1 MNETVVKNYD
11 NKKSLKESQEILL
24 RTAGF
29 EDVRGIK
36 KTGNENNSVTLKF
49 RKALNKSIFNPLV
62 LNEHRDLKI
71 TEYEKNAVKIEFESE
86 YDKDDYILRLFTKW
100 SINDLLHDKKR
111 LSHTFEHIARF
122 RNNEFIQEDEDFK
135 DIKANLIYDTMMKYR
150 NEEFKIP
157 EAEKLDIP
165 EQKEFKKLYK
175 LKDEVWSLRKNYYDY
190 TESIITDISDTK
202 ENDTH
207 FISIGVVII
216 KTVYSAKNVLPYGKF
231 MVKKHLENI
240 FEVHEKD
247 STYFC
252 TDILQNNILSKKIP
266 YFFTE
271 NDIVEKYEKVQN
283 DYTKKLKN
291 FIENEGLI
299 IYGNDVTEYNHI
311 YNIMLSEYKKMKQPD
326 EKVFNL
332 RLLTIFPL
340 DMSKEKNTNL
350 MGKLYRDITS
360 NSN

>member
-11 NKKSLKESQEILL
+11 NEKSLKESQEILL

-29 EDVRGIK
+29 EDVRIVK
-36 KTGNENNSVTLKF
+36 KTGSENNEVILKF
-49 RKALNKSIFNPLV
+49 RKALNKNIFNPLV

-71 TEYEKNAVKIEFESE
+71 AEYEKNAVKLEFESE
-86 YDKDDYILRLFTKW
+86 YNKDDYILRLFTKW
-100 SINDLLHDKKR
+100 SINDLLYDKKR
-111 LSHTFEHIARF
+111 LSNTFEHIARF
-122 RNNEFIQEDEDFK
+122 RNNEFIQEDEDFN

-157 EAEKLDIP
+157 EAEKIDIP

-175 LKDEVWSLRKNYYDY
+175 LKDGVWSLRKNYYDY
-190 TESIITDISDTK
+190 TESIITDISGIK

-207 FISIGVVII
+207 FISIEAVII
-216 KTVYSAKNVLPYGKF
+216 KTVYSARSILPCGKF
-231 MVKKHLENI
+231 VVKKHLENI

-247 STYFC
+247 FTYFC

-266 YFFTE
+266 YFFTG
-271 NDIVEKYEKVQN
+271 NDTVEKYEKVQDN
-283 DYTKKLKN
+283 YLKKVKS

-299 IYGNDVTEYNHI
+299 IYGNDVAEYNHI

-332 RLLTIFPL
+332 RFITIFPV
-340 DMSKEKNTNL
+340 DMSKERNIEL
-350 MGKLYRDITS
+350 MGRLYKDISS
-360 NSN
+360 NYN